1 MIYDFLNKLGQ
12 KLRDS
17 IYSINE
23 QDGLEFEYQIT
34 EPDDNELFYC
44 YKMTYIRFEDD
55 SESYSI
61 ESVTDSKVIWSEGIE
76 YMNDYLAVLRNL
88 DWIDYE

>member
-1 MIYDFLNKLGQ
+1 MIYDFLNKLDP
-12 KLRDS
+12 KLRDA
-17 IYSINE
+17 IYSIND

-34 EPDDNELFYC
+34 EPDDNEFFYC
-44 YKMTYIRFEDD
+44 YKMTYIRFEDG

-76 YMNDYLAVLRNL
+76 YMNEYLDVLRDL
-88 DWIDYE
+88 DWTDYE

>member
-1 MIYDFLNKLGQ
+1 MIYAFMSKLDP
-12 KLRDS
+12 KLRDA

-23 QDGLEFEYQIT
+23 QDGLEFEYQISDT
-34 EPDDNELFYC
+34 DDNEFFNC

-61 ESVTDSKVIWSEGIE
+61 ESVTNSKVIWPEGIE
-76 YMNDYLAVLRNL
+76 YMNEYLDVLRDL
-88 DWIDYE
+88 DWTDYE

>member
-1 MIYDFLNKLGQ
+1 MIYEFMSKLDP
-12 KLRDS
+12 KHRDA

-23 QDGLEFEYQIT
+23 QDGLEFEYQIA
-34 EPDDNELFYC
+34 EADDNEFFYC
-44 YKMTYIRFEDD
+44 YKMTYIKFEDD

-76 YMNDYLAVLRNL
+76 YMNEYLDVLRDL
-88 DWIDYE
+88 DWTDYE

>member
-1 MIYDFLNKLGQ
+1 MIYDFLNKLDPR
-12 KLRDS
+12 LRNA
-17 IYSINE
+17 IYSIND
-23 QDGLEFEYQIT
+23 QDGLEFEYQISDT
-34 EPDDNELFYC
+34 EDNQFFYC
-44 YKMTYIRFEDD
+44 YKMTYIRFEDG

>member
-1 MIYDFLNKLGQ
+1 MIYAFMRKLDP
-12 KLRDS
+12 KLRDA

-23 QDGLEFEYQIT
+23 QDGLEFEYQISDT
-34 EPDDNELFYC
+34 DDNEFFNC

-61 ESVTDSKVIWSEGIE
+61 ESVTDSKAIWVEGIE
-76 YMNDYLAVLRNL
+76 YMNEYLDVLRDL
-88 DWIDYE
+88 DWTDYE

>member
-1 MIYDFLNKLGQ
+1 MIYAFMSKLEP
-12 KLRDS
+12 KRRDA

-23 QDGLEFEYQIT
+23 QDGLEFEYQIV
-34 EPDDNELFYC
+34 EADDNEFFYC
-44 YKMTYIRFEDD
+44 YKMTYIRLEDG

-76 YMNDYLAVLRNL
+76 YMNEYLDVLRDL

>member
-1 MIYDFLNKLGQ
+1 MIYAFMSKLDP
-12 KLRDS
+12 KLRDA

-23 QDGLEFEYQIT
+23 QDGLEFEYQISDT
-34 EPDDNELFYC
+34 DDNEFFNC

-76 YMNDYLAVLRNL
+76 YMNEYLDVLRDL
-88 DWIDYE
+88 DWIDHE